1 MASTISPRPLNKHEY
16 FLTTMDNLQQKH
28 NLVPES
34 ALISELMK
42 DPRFTRISVRIFID
56 NMHEHGVIYQPSPDH
71 YRLVN

>member
-1 MASTISPRPLNKHEY
+1 
-16 FLTTMDNLQQKH
+16 MDNLQQKH